1 MFQSIEGKWSKL
13 SSAIQKHL
21 VSELLK
27 LPSLS
32 KNRHIAWA
40 VIERRA
46 KLVGGLKSLASDDEA
61 WVTYRWDLDL
71 IRNEHPV
78 MRWWLRLSFC
88 FFHIFLLLLIFSSIS
103 VLQNYED
110 FYLYYYKYENVC
122 LFVHNRFGYLL
133 VQSCFLLLGRF

>member
-61 WVTYRWDLDL
+61 WVTYR
-71 IRNEHPV
+71 
-78 MRWWLRLSFC
+78 
-88 FFHIFLLLLIFSSIS
+88 
-103 VLQNYED
+103 
-110 FYLYYYKYENVC
+110 
-122 LFVHNRFGYLL
+122 
-133 VQSCFLLLGRF
+133 